1 MIGGI
6 IYKNYLPIWS
16 IVIGVLATA
25 VAVSLSVKSD
35 SGLRGSQMQKRK
47 KQSREKN
54 SKKLFV
60 RWKGVNKMT
69 VVFAAFMVSNGI
81 LGRDSMVCG

>member
-1 MIGGI
+1 M
-6 IYKNYLPIWS
+6 
-16 IVIGVLATA
+16 
-25 VAVSLSVKSD
+25 SLSVKRD
-35 SGLRGSQMQKRK
+35 SGLCGSQMQKR
-47 KQSREKN
+47 QETESRKN

-69 VVFAAFMVSNGI
+69 VVFAAFMVSIGI

>member
-1 MIGGI
+1 M
-6 IYKNYLPIWS
+6 PIWS

-25 VAVSLSVKSD
+25 VMVSLSVKS
-35 SGLRGSQMQKRK
+35 GSNLQGRITQKCK

-60 RWKGVNKMT
+60 RWKWVSKMT
-69 VVFAAFMVSNGI
+69 IVFAAFMVSIGI
-81 LGRDSMVCG
+81 LGRDSVVCG

>member
-1 MIGGI
+1 MRI
-6 IYKNYLPIWS
+6 IWPIWS

-25 VAVSLSVKSD
+25 VTVSLSVKSG
-35 SGLRGSQMQKRK
+35 SGLYGSQTLKCK
-47 KQSREKN
+47 KQSHEKN

-69 VVFAAFMVSNGI
+69 IVFAAFMVSIGI
-81 LGRDSMVCG
+81 LGRDSVVCG

>member
-1 MIGGI
+1 MRI
-6 IYKNYLPIWS
+6 IWPIWS

-25 VAVSLSVKSD
+25 VTVSLSVKSD
-35 SGLRGSQMQKRK
+35 SGLCGSQMQKHKKQGRK
-47 KQSREKN
+47 KS

-69 VVFAAFMVSNGI
+69 VVFAAFMVSIGI

>member
-1 MIGGI
+1 
-6 IYKNYLPIWS
+6 
-16 IVIGVLATA
+16 
-25 VAVSLSVKSD
+25 
-35 SGLRGSQMQKRK
+35 MQKCK

-69 VVFAAFMVSNGI
+69 VVFAAFMVSIGI